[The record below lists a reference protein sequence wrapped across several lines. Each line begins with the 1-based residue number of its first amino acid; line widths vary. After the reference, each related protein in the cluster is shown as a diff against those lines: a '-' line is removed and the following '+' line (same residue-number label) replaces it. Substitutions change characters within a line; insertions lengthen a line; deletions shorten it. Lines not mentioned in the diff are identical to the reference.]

1 MKLLSHRHFIQH
13 VIHLSIVPPNALGKL
28 SVMFLISIELLLGIL
43 LNARILVFYVLF
55 SLLLLMIG
63 LTVLV
68 VILIKKGK
76 SSEDCGCYGRFY
88 KEKLNASK
96 VISNLIWI
104 SLILIAFFLPRDNS
118 SFFANFLALLFMITR
133 FAILRLNQFFTSFSL
148 FKERL

>member
-1 MKLLSHRHFIQH
+1 MKLFSYRNFTQH
-13 VIHLSIVPPNALGKL
+13 VIHLSIIPPNTLGKL
-28 SVMFLISIELLLGIL
+28 SVMLLIGIELLLGIL
-43 LNARILVFYVLF
+43 LNTRILVFYVLL

-63 LTVLV
+63 LTILV

-76 SSEDCGCYGRFY
+76 SNEDCGCYGRFY
-88 KEKLNASK
+88 QEKLSVSK

-104 SLILIAFFLPRDNS
+104 FLILIAIFLPRDNS
-118 SFFANFLALLFMITR
+118 SFFANFLALLFMITW